1 VEGTSLVVAIQK
13 TTTDPARKSLPEISS
28 RKNGTTIFLKAVFSA
43 SSGESVDFDIQAPRF
58 LNLTIS
64 GASPSID
71 ISGIAGVVRVQNSAG
86 LVLAEN
92 LTSSA
97 SLGTDSG
104 DIVFRANLQPQQ
116 DVRLETTSGDIT
128 CEIVDDL
135 NLRGMIR
142 AGGKIFW
149 DMDPI
154 IEAASL
160 EKQLGAS
167 GPLLYAGSL
176 KGNVVVR
183 VKPGLARKPATPP
196 PSAGAAN
203 QSEAPKSEPVHQPAP
218 PAAPDPQPPAQP
230 PTLRRGNV
238 GSSAPGAPQEA
249 QSTGK
254 EGEADHPQP
263 APDREDRRAA
273 ATSQPAQPVT
283 VQGSYDV
290 KVSVDSVF
298 LNASV
303 RDRSSNRSI
312 AGLPKRDFLIY
323 EDGVLQEITQMLP
336 GEAPFN
342 LLLLMDVSGSTQSF
356 LHLMKDAAI
365 DFTRQIKP
373 QDRVAVATF
382 NSNVQLVQGFTNDR
396 AAAERGINRI
406 RSGGGTA
413 FYDALRT
420 CLDRYMSGI
429 EGRSA
434 IIVFTDGIDNRL
446 AGTPSTGSR
455 ITFDQLY
462 RRVQESDTII
472 YTIFLDTESQMQ
484 SATRRPSRIPSG
496 WPGGRRG
503 GGFPGSFPLPFP
515 IPQPTPQPTPVPYPR
530 RPADVTAIYEEASQQ
545 LQEIAEQTGGRM
557 YTPKRIGELAGV
569 YAEIAADLRIQYL
582 LAYNPTNRAQD
593 GRWREI
599 RAEVENHPEAVVRT
613 RKGYYSRRET
623 SE

>member
-1 VEGTSLVVAIQK
+1 MHRKTLIVLLALLIRENAANKIQAQTGIETKSFAVQPGDTLAINNDFGKIRIRPVEGTSLVVAIQK

-28 RKNGTTIFLKAVFSA
+28 RKNGTTIFLNAVFSA

-167 GPLLYAGSL
+167 GPLFYAGSL
-176 KGNVVVR
+176 K
-183 VKPGLARKPATPP
+183 
-196 PSAGAAN
+196 
-203 QSEAPKSEPVHQPAP
+203 
-218 PAAPDPQPPAQP
+218 
-230 PTLRRGNV
+230 GNV